1 MTISFPSAEHLGASL
16 VDDVLTVT
24 IRNPGWRNALDD
36 AALAA
41 FVATVE
47 RAQNTEAVRA
57 LLITGDGPQRL

>member
-24 IRNPGWRNALDD
+24 IRNPGRRNALDD